1 MFRYILLLLCSNI
14 IEKLINHQPWSQKQ
28 SSPFAD
34 KVERRRITLFEN
46 KIIVCDVLTPVLSIK
61 YIVTQRRHI
70 ILLYCSMSRFT
81 RRGVCPQPQMFLV
94 PPEVPQ
100 DFWSSETLRFLRFRR
115 CCCPELR
122 DLNIFQQEKKTCR
135 LFFDTYYSARYIYM
149 IYMYIIYI
157 KQLK

>member
-1 MFRYILLLLCSNI
+1 MKYSYNNIICLILCSNI

-34 KVERRRITLFEN
+34 KVEIRRITFFKN

-61 YIVTQRRHI
+61 YTVTRRSCI
-70 ILLYCSMSRFT
+70 ILLYCLMSRFT
-81 RRGVCPQPQMFLV
+81 RRAVCPQLQMFLV

-100 DFWSSETLRFLRFRR
+100 DFWSSETLRFPRCRR

-122 DLNIFQQEKKTCR
+122 DLNIIQQEKKTCP
-135 LFFDTYYSARYIYM
+135 LFFDTFYSTRYRFI
-149 IYMYIIYI
+149 MYNI
-157 KQLK
+157 